1 LLDFD
6 KNIMTIHES
15 NAKTRLLLALWDM
28 GGLEAAVNKGGLTE
42 RVKRGKEKSGEYAP
56 YLEALAEQGAIALIT
71 KGRNTQI
78 LMTELGKQSL
88 GAGLIGDDFAFGGN
102 QVGSRV
108 PNALL
113 KWIRQMGDLAPAASS
128 TPKISSYDE
137 FKSVALETYDQLNRD
152 YNLDNLVPIYRIRR
166 EIGDRVERSQFNDWL
181 LEMQTND
188 ILQLQGGGVEDDAPD
203 KLEDSILTKVSGLRC
218 FAKRIG

>member
-1 LLDFD
+1 
-6 KNIMTIHES
+6 MTIHES
-15 NAKTRLLLALWDM
+15 SEIDVSNANTRLLLALWDM
-28 GGLEAAVNKGGLTE
+28 GGLEVAVKKSDLLDRTKKS
-42 RVKRGKEKSGEYAP
+42 REKSSDYQP
-56 YLEALAEQGAIALIT
+56 ILETLAEQEAIAIS
-71 KGRNTQI
+71 KQSRSVYI
-78 LMTELGKQSL
+78 DMTAVGKQVLSN
-88 GAGLIGDDFAFGGN
+88 GLKSNDFKFGGT

-108 PNALL
+108 ANALL
-113 KWIRQMGDLAPAASS
+113 KWIREVGGVSEVAIAK
-128 TPKISSYDE
+128 PKISSYDE

-166 EIGDRVERSQFNDWL
+166 EIGDRVTRSQFNDWI

>member
-1 LLDFD
+1 
-6 KNIMTIHES
+6 MVIHKSTEIDGN

-28 GGLEAAVNKGGLTE
+28 GGLEVAVNKGGLTD

-56 YLEALAEQGAIALIT
+56 YLDDLAEQGAIALIT

-88 GAGLIGDDFAFGGN
+88 GAGLNGDDFAFGGN

-128 TPKISSYDE
+128 APEISTYDE
-137 FKSVALETYDQLNRD
+137 FKSVAIETYKQLNRD
-152 YNLDNLVPIYRIRR
+152 YNLSNLVPIYQIRR
-166 EIGDRVERSQFNDWL
+166 AIGNQITRSQFNDWM
-181 LEMQTND
+181 LEMQSKD
-188 ILQLQGGGVEDDAPD
+188 ILQLITGLVIDLTPD
-203 KLEDSILTKVSGLRC
+203 KEKDSITTELGGLRYY
-218 FAKRIG
+218 AKVL